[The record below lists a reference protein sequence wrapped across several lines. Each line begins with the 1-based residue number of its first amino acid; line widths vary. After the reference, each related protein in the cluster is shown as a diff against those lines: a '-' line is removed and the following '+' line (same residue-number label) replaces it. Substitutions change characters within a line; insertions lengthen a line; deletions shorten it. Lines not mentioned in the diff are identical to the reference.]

1 MMKKVRQQLL
11 KQMVIAMGILM
22 LLSLTLI
29 NAKAEE
35 LMLTREKAIQ
45 EISDY
50 LENGVQIS
58 LTPGEIQKY
67 EIPLSNG
74 DMAILE
80 VGCEEVKQTRG
91 SDKYT
96 AEYSSNGNYI
106 FWGKINYSLIGSF
119 QHRVN
124 FTIRALSPTCKF
136 SITSAAVEGQQ
147 PAPGLSNLNCGVT
160 ENVNYAVGTSAYS
173 KAYASYSLAG
183 VASNLYSKIL
193 LNSYSANK
201 MEFTVYYSMSPIG

>member
-1 MMKKVRQQLL
+1 MKFLYQ
-11 KQMVIAMGILM
+11 MGIWQFWR
-22 LLSLTLI
+22 SDVKRSSKREGQI
-29 NAKAEE
+29 NIRQNIHP
-35 LMLTREKAIQ
+35 M
-45 EISDY
+45 EI
-50 LENGVQIS
+50 
-58 LTPGEIQKY
+58 
-67 EIPLSNG
+67 
-74 DMAILE
+74 
-80 VGCEEVKQTRG
+80 
-91 SDKYT
+91 
-96 AEYSSNGNYI
+96 I
-106 FWGKINYSLIGSF
+106 FSGGKINYSLIGSF